1 MRKSI
6 AERIKKGL
14 KKFRPILETAKARD
28 INESDTVQIIT
39 DMLCEIFGWD
49 KYTDITTEYAIRGTY
64 CDLALKHDGE
74 LKYLIE
80 AKAINI
86 DLKEIHLRQAINYAA
101 NNGNEWTILTN
112 GVVWQIY
119 KIKFEKPIQG
129 EHIFSFD
136 LLESSQPKELID
148 RIYTLAKEAVKKD
161 VIEDFAARQELVNK
175 DIIAALLLSKPLL
188 ELLRREIRR
197 MDKNVK
203 VSLEEIEDTLKN
215 EVLKRELMIS
225 ERAAEAKKRIK
236 RAATAKMREV
246 SKKKIKNE
254 QEIKTENIDETSE
267 KIVDPTSDEI

>member
-6 AERIKKGL
+6 EDRIKKGL
-14 KKFRPILETAKARD
+14 KKFRPILENAKARD

-49 KYTDITTEYAIRGTY
+49 KYTDITTEYSIRGTF
-64 CDLALKHDGE
+64 CDLALLHDRE

-80 AKAINI
+80 VKAINT
-86 DLKEIHLRQAINYAA
+86 DLKENHLRQVINYAA
-101 NNGNEWTILTN
+101 NNGNEWAILTN

-119 KIKFEKPIQG
+119 KLKFEKPILG

-136 LLESSQPKELID
+136 LLDNSQLHELIE

-175 DIIAALLLSKPLL
+175 DIIAALLLSQTTL
-188 ELLRREIRR
+188 ELLRRELRR

-203 VSLEEIEDTLKN
+203 VSAEEIEDILKN
-215 EVLKRELMIS
+215 EVLKRELLIS
-225 ERAAEAKKRIK
+225 ERAVDAQKRIK
-236 RAATAKMREV
+236 KAANTKMREV
-246 SKKKIKNE
+246 PKKKSNSE
-254 QEIKTENIDETSE
+254 PENDETE
-267 KIVDPTSDEI
+267 QFGDQGFDQEDN